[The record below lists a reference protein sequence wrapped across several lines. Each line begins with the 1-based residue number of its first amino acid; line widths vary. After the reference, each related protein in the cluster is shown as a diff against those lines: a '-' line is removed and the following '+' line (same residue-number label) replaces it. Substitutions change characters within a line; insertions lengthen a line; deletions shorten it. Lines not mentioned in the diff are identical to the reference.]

1 MKSKAGLFI
10 LMGLV
15 ALLVIAAL
23 LPARKATQIELF
35 EAAEIV
41 CPTEAKRGPDGLIHV
56 NPGNRTFPTL
66 SDYTSY
72 LSDLYARGAKCLPP
86 KVVSSRD
93 APLGILGG
101 LGTDTI
107 SPAGVKRETATRAVL
122 DFNTA
127 DEETS
132 AKTPINK
139 LDDYEY
145 SRVEQSER
153 PSRNELSG
161 EVKSALMEQ
170 HTLDWANLPFNS
182 EARAASEDTFI
193 AGRSENMW
201 KDPKTGVFFKNMEGG
216 DILPPD
222 EEATKQ
228 REARILASYRPTD
241 LTEHKVDRETE
252 SVAKLVNQIYAGD
265 KHWQPVVS
273 RTGENKW
280 EVTELIPK
288 ARKET
293 WEDAQA
299 VSVALATEKGLV
311 TPKPEVNIMNRL
323 QDDPYFDKSGVAD
336 NANNRF
342 WNYKDFNKWT
352 PGLERMF
359 APTMDERKWY

>member
-1 MKSKAGLFI
+1 
-10 LMGLV
+10 MGLL
-15 ALLVIAAL
+15 ALLVAVAL

-72 LSDLYARGAKCLPP
+72 LYDLYARGAKCLPP
-86 KVVSSRD
+86 KVVASRD

-145 SRVEQSER
+145 SRIEQSER

-170 HTLDWANLPFNS
+170 HNLDWANLPFNS
-182 EARAASEDTFI
+182 EARAASEDTFV
-193 AGRSENMW
+193 AGRMDNMY
-201 KDPKTGVFFKNMEGG
+201 KDPKTGVFFKNMEGS

-252 SVAKLVNQIYAGD
+252 SVAKLVNQMYAGD

-299 VSVALATEKGLV
+299 MTVALATEKGFV
-311 TPKPEVNIMNRL
+311 TPKPEVNVINRL

>member
-1 MKSKAGLFI
+1 M
-10 LMGLV
+10 
-15 ALLVIAAL
+15 
-23 LPARKATQIELF
+23 
-35 EAAEIV
+35 
-41 CPTEAKRGPDGLIHV
+41 
-56 NPGNRTFPTL
+56 NPGGRSFPTL

-72 LSDLYARGAKCLPP
+72 LSDLYARGAKCIPP
-86 KVVSSRD
+86 KVIAARE

-107 SPAGVKRETATRAVL
+107 PPSDVKRETATRAVL
-122 DFNTA
+122 DFNTS
-127 DEETS
+127 DEQTS

-145 SRVEQSER
+145 TRVEQSER

-161 EVKSALMEQ
+161 EVKSALIEQ
-170 HTLDWANLPFNS
+170 HNLDWANLPFNA
-182 EARAASEDTFI
+182 EARAASEDEFV
-193 AGRSENMW
+193 AGRESEMW
-201 KDPKTGVFFKNMEGG
+201 KDPKTGVFFKNMQGG
-216 DILPPD
+216 DVLPPD

-241 LTEHKVDRETE
+241 LTEHKVDKETE
-252 SVAKLVNQIYAGD
+252 AVAKLVNQMYAGD

-273 RTGENKW
+273 KTGENKW
-280 EVTELIPK
+280 EVSELIPK

-293 WEDAQA
+293 WEDSQA
-299 VSVALATEKGLV
+299 MTIALATEKGLHV
-311 TPKPEVNIMNRL
+311 PKPELNIMNRL

-336 NANNRF
+336 TANNRF

-359 APTMDERKWY
+359 APTMDNRQWY